1 MKRRLSSLL
10 VPLYKLTFFFVLAS
24 SIFSLLINFRNF
36 SAPGLLFVSAWLIFL
51 YFTVHRWKSVYLNG
65 GVLLVSNYLKTVEVP
80 ISDIV
85 KVEGSSFWGWQ
96 PQTVTLKLKST
107 SLFGDEIIFVPNGG
121 WLDAKSFA
129 DELRQNLSLQ

>member
-1 MKRRLSSLL
+1 M
-10 VPLYKLTFFFVLAS
+10 
-24 SIFSLLINFRNF
+24 
-36 SAPGLLFVSAWLIFL
+36 
-51 YFTVHRWKSVYLNG
+51 NG